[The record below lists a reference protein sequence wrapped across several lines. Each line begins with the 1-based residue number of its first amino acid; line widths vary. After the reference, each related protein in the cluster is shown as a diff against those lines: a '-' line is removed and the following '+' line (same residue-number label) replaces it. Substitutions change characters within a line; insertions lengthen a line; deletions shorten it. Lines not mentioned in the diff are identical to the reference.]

1 MVYFRQITNPPNYFG
16 GFVAFRT
23 IKQYNDINTVLSLI
37 IFLCQFSPKK
47 SRWPKPHHSKF
58 RALNPFIARSIKW
71 DGNGTYFEPFMGSG
85 VVGFN
90 LAPKKAVFG
99 DTNPH
104 IIRFY
109 QDLQNGIINSKIVGE
124 YLADEGAKLSATPAD
139 KHSYYYEVRQ
149 RFNQSPNSLDF
160 LFLQRANFNGM
171 MRFNASGEYNVPFGR
186 KPQRFQSALITK
198 IRNQVNWVENLL
210 AKHDWTFVCQSFE
223 KTFKDIKEGDFVYL
237 DPPYINRHDG
247 YYDNWSQ
254 ELASRLAEL
263 TKNKPKLDLLLA
275 CGYRINIVAIHI
287 LMNGIL
293 EKFFLPNIFIILA
306 VRKQI
311 EIR

>member
-1 MVYFRQITNPPNYFG
+1 MSCFPKEITLAKVPPLKIQG
-16 GFVAFRT
+16 
-23 IKQYNDINTVLSLI
+23 IKTKLI
-37 IFLCQFSPKK
+37 
-47 SRWPKPHHSKF
+47 
-58 RALNPFIARSIKW
+58 PFIARSIKW

-85 VVGFN
+85 LVGFN
-90 LAPKKAVFG
+90 LAPKRAIFS
-99 DTNPH
+99 DTNPY

-124 YLADEGAKLSATPAD
+124 YLADEGTKLSTTPAD
-139 KHSYYYEVRQ
+139 KQSYYYDVRQ

-186 KPQRFQSALITK
+186 KPQRFQPALITK

-210 AKHDWTFVCQSFE
+210 ANHDWTFVCQSFD

-237 DPPYINRHDG
+237 DPPYINRYDG

-263 TKNKPKLDLLLA
+263 TKQTKAGFAFSMWLENQ
-275 CGYRINIVAIHI
+275 YRRNPHIDEWDFGEILSTEHFYHLGGKETNRNSMTEALIIHPDCVAHY
-287 LMNGIL
+287 
-293 EKFFLPNIFIILA
+293 
-306 VRKQI
+306 
-311 EIR
+311 